1 MEDIQDTPR
10 LTDFLRRM
18 IIESLKLEDLDPA
31 EIREDEPLFGEGLG
45 LIPWMPWNWWWPSKK
60 CFGVVIENE
69 DQGKEAFVSL
79 RALARYIQRRGRVN
93 VRQWVDAEVRVRFEE
108 VDPWQMVWYGRYLSY
123 FEVARAAL
131 MKNLN
136 SWRIP

>member
-1 MEDIQDTPR
+1 MEKYSLEDIQDTPR

-45 LIPWMPWNWWWPSKK
+45 LDSLDALELVVAIEKY
-60 CFGVVIENE
+60 FGVVIENE

-79 RALARYIQRRGRVN
+79 TALARYIQREVGRT
-93 VRQWVDAEVRVRFEE
+93 
-108 VDPWQMVWYGRYLSY
+108 
-123 FEVARAAL
+123 
-131 MKNLN
+131 
-136 SWRIP
+136 